1 VPALAHALRSVW
13 VFRQAGPV
21 PSSGTKRAEEQ
32 SSDDEPEAASM
43 HTQPLVAI
51 GPDVRRSEPRDGAH
65 AAKGARRWPGMSATA
80 NASSARAQAAIGP
93 SNGGATQSPSG
104 GTQSGAPTSAIHP
117 AVAVPSD
124 QFRSVMMGSF
134 AGGKRG
140 EVVRWEMCDV
150 DDALRPDRRAG
161 SRHDDRATRARPPDN
176 PRLRSAAEMTTL
188 GRPAHRDHRTS
199 KTARHTVHCA
209 GAGRELALPTAP
221 RRDSPPQGRR
231 AMTVPIGSE
240 WQ

>member
-1 VPALAHALRSVW
+1 VPKSRARTTNRKQPRCTRNLWSQSVPTCGDQSRGTALTRRRVRVVGRECPLQPTPRVRGHRRPLAPATEAQRN
-13 VFRQAGPV
+13 RQA
-21 PSSGTKRAEEQ
+21 
-32 SSDDEPEAASM
+32 AA
-43 HTQPLVAI
+43 P
-51 GPDVRRSEPRDGAH
+51 
-65 AAKGARRWPGMSATA
+65 
-80 NASSARAQAAIGP
+80 
-93 SNGGATQSPSG
+93 
-104 GTQSGAPTSAIHP
+104 QSGAPTSAIHP

-124 QFRSVMMGSF
+124 KFRSVMMGSF